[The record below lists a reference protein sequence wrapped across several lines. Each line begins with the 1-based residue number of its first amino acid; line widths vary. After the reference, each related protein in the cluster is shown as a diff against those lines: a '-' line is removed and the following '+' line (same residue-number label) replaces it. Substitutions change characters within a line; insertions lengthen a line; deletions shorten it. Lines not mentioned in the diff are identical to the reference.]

1 MRVMYVSSRLV
12 LVAGSIGGVAAIT
25 NDGIDAA
32 VATASETT
40 APSELT
46 TGSQTEAFLRSAS
59 MTPQRA
65 ADAAASTQFQTTLS
79 NGSFTRKAS
88 VQTVDSYAYGW
99 VESRDSFKYNVAAYR
114 LSKMLGLNVVPCT
127 VWRRVDGRWASVT
140 LAPEE
145 MTATS
150 RRSNAESI
158 FRALTG
164 NPKGDYADAFL
175 ATKSIHEQIELSSI
189 DGDLD
194 RKLAALDRSALTREV
209 GEILTRDEIRCLL
222 ARRDR
227 ILKHCRSSNEHDS

>member
-1 MRVMYVSSRLV
+1 MRVMSFSSRLV
-12 LVAGSIGGVAAIT
+12 LVVGSIAALAAVT
-25 NDGIDAA
+25 NDGIELA
-32 VATASETT
+32 VPTVRGTT
-40 APSELT
+40 APEELA
-46 TGSQTEAFLRSAS
+46 TGPQTEAFLLSAS

-65 ADAAASTQFQTTLS
+65 MDAGAGTQFQTTLS
-79 NGSFTRKAS
+79 DGSFTREAS

-114 LSKMLGLNVVPCT
+114 LSKMLGLTVVPCT

-140 LAPEE
+140 LAPQE

-150 RRSNAESI
+150 QRSNAETI

-164 NPKGDYADAFL
+164 NPNGDYADAFL
-175 ATKSIHEQIELSSI
+175 ATKSIHQQIELLTI

-194 RKLAALDRSALTREV
+194 RKLAALDRSALTREL

-227 ILKHCRSSNEHDS
+227 ILKHCRPSTEHDS